1 MSLDSFDDL
10 RVRCRTHAEYP
21 RNLMRKSQFKHVLDA
36 YVERLANEAGSLFIE
51 SGHVLYFWEAPGGP
65 VGMVGSRGL

>member
-1 MSLDSFDDL
+1 
-10 RVRCRTHAEYP
+10 
-21 RNLMRKSQFKHVLDA
+21 MRKSQFKHVLDA